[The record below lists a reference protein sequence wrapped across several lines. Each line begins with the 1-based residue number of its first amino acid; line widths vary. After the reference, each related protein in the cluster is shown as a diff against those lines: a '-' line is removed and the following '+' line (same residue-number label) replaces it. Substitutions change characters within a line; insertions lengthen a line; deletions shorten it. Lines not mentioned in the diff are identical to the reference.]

1 MMEKVEHYF
10 DSCMVHTV
18 KEKDKEHEF
27 GVYHQKHMFYSQNYE
42 TVRPYSQTVPY
53 IWNWERSVSR

>member
-1 MMEKVEHYF
+1 MEKVEHYF

-27 GVYHQKHMFYSQNYE
+27 GVYHQKHMFYSQNY
-42 TVRPYSQTVPY
+42 PDPASQ
-53 IWNWERSVSR
+53 VSRAT